1 MLSLLRAR
9 VQFLVREL
17 RSCKPCG
24 AAKKKIKKTE
34 NRNRLTDIENKLMV
48 TRGEKGVVNLGVWVN
63 KLLCIK
69 ILDWPKSS
77 FGFFC
82 NILRENP
89 NKLFGQPNT

>member
-1 MLSLLRAR
+1 MRNLKKNDTN
-9 VQFLVREL
+9 EL
-17 RSCKPCG
+17 
-24 AAKKKIKKTE
+24 IYKTE
-34 NRNRLTDIENKLMV
+34 TDSQTYRTNLWLPGGK
-48 TRGEKGVVNLGVWVN
+48 RGVVNLGVWVN